1 MPTVGTV
8 RINSVVNNR
17 GLRKGFDEGRSALG
31 SFVGAVTAGSGKVV
45 AGFGAI
51 GLAVQGV
58 KSIFGGITSVVGTPL
73 KLAAEAQQTAIS
85 FSVLT
90 GSVEQGNKTL
100 GELRQ
105 FAASTPFSFDK
116 DIAPSARSLLAFGFS
131 AEEVTGELRKLSDI
145 SSGLSIP
152 MGELS
157 EMYGKMAVGGRIM
170 GEDINAMLG
179 RGIPIVGE
187 LAKQFGVA
195 ESEVKNLVSSGA
207 VNFSHIKTAI
217 SDLTAE
223 QSMFG
228 GLTDKLSGSL
238 GGVWSTLQDN
248 ITMALTEIG
257 VGIAD
262 TFDLTAVTTSITGF
276 VQSTIPLIKSW
287 MQYFKDTFAAF
298 QPIFIQAFNVL
309 SARFTSF
316 YDITASIFGGIM
328 GFVGQFLPTWTT
340 FRDSLLTA
348 MITAEFAFTNWR
360 KISELAVS
368 QVIASVLG
376 FAGEIAHTFTV
387 VIPSYL
393 SYLFD
398 NWQHVLGEIG
408 RVGQLMFGNFA
419 NNVVNIITSIPDLLR
434 GKVSFSDL
442 WTPLTD
448 EATLQFKNL
457 PDIPERVMGDMER
470 SMRDNVASLSDELGN
485 SFADMHRQRM
495 GELVGDKPAQIV
507 PELNKPALSTAVD
520 EVKSNLGEALG
531 EIKLADAAGF
541 RTQEARSAILRN
553 KLSVPS
559 ETSTQKELNQINK
572 DQLSVQRET
581 LRVMKSRQRQEESV
595 VAI

>member
-58 KSIFGGITSVVGTPL
+58 KSIFGGITSIVGTPL
-73 KLAAEAQQTAIS
+73 KLAAEAEQTAVS

-100 GELRQ
+100 GELRD
-105 FAASTPFSFDK
+105 FAASTPFQFPE
-116 DIAPSARSLLAFGFS
+116 IADSAKKLIAFGIS
-131 AEEVTGELRKLSDI
+131 SDEVTGELRKLGDVSA
-145 SSGLSIP
+145 GLGIP
-152 MGELS
+152 MNELAD
-157 EMYGKMAVGGRIM
+157 MYGKARVSGRLFGDDMAQWS
-170 GEDINAMLG
+170 G
-179 RGIPIVGE
+179 RGVNLTAE
-187 LAKQFGVA
+187 FAKQFGVA
-195 ESEVKNLVSSGA
+195 ESEVKNLVASGK
-207 VNFSHIKTAI
+207 VNFSHLQTAI
-217 SDLTAE
+217 TDLTSEGGMFTGLMAK
-223 QSMFG
+223 QSAT
-228 GLTDKLSGSL
+228 LL
-238 GGVWSTLQDN
+238 GVWSTLQDN
-248 ITMALTEIG
+248 IGIALSEIG

-276 VQSTIPLIKSW
+276 VQSTIPLIKTW

-419 NNVVNIITSIPDLLR
+419 NNVVDIITSIPDLLR

-448 EATLQFKNL
+448 EATLQFKSL

-470 SMRDNVASLSDELGN
+470 SMRDNVASLSDELGS
-485 SFADMHRQRM
+485 SFADMHSQRM
-495 GELVGDKPAQIV
+495 SELVGDKPAQIV

-531 EIKLADAAGF
+531 EIKLADAAGY

-553 KLSVPS
+553 QLSVPS
-559 ETSTQKELNQINK
+559 ETNTQKELNQINK

-581 LRVMKSRQRQEESV
+581 LRVMKSQQRQEESV